1 MTDLASYHHH
11 QAQMGVETR
20 CQGHSSGTGT
30 RKIAKAPVVNKLSD
44 QDAAHTLVSL
54 SSSHSTVMADS
65 STQKK
70 KPVFANLKPVS
81 APRTLRQLIPKQHQQ
96 QVLGTKHP
104 SKCQWLS
111 RIVALIQMVCMMLLL
126 VSCNTSLWR
135 ALKMPSADDDDDIED
150 EDDGD
155 EGPTYTITLMRNAL

>member
-1 MTDLASYHHH
+1 MTDLASYRHH
-11 QAQMGVETR
+11 QAQMGAETR
-20 CQGHSSGTGT
+20 RQGHSSGTGT

-81 APRTLRQLIPKQHQQ
+81 APQPLRGSQSVNSKTTSATGTRHKASQ
-96 QVLGTKHP
+96 QVP
-104 SKCQWLS
+104 
-111 RIVALIQMVCMMLLL
+111 VV
-126 VSCNTSLWR
+126 VSNSG
-135 ALKMPSADDDDDIED
+135 SDS
-150 EDDGD
+150 DGVHD
-155 EGPTYTITLMRNAL
+155 AVIGEL